1 VRWIAV
7 ILLTSCAPAA
17 IAIPSSLPFVRVDP
31 ALPGAVMSRDA
42 AIVVVQKRIDDALK
56 CAGRVTDCETRATQ
70 AEHERDEQTKLARTN
85 GWWRAWG
92 PMMILTGVVTAF
104 AAGFAGGFGAAPR
117 R

>member
-1 VRWIAV
+1 MRWIALL
-7 ILLTSCAPAA
+7 LLTSCAPAVT
-17 IAIPSSLPFVRVDP
+17 AIPSSLPFVRVDP

-70 AEHERDEQTKLARTN
+70 AEHEAQEQTKLARTN

-92 PMMILTGVVTAF
+92 PTLLLTGIVTAF